1 MPSSGQAPPKH
12 FSPRCGNNLGANQFG
27 NVRDFSPQAVFR
39 LGFEDGRST
48 DQPAYASHALRRL
61 VSFGGTLML
70 MPPRRKVLLSSCLF
84 AALTALGTGLVGTAA
99 NSATEAPAGFN
110 TPSFN
115 SAASIN
121 NGLVEPP
128 GDTFAR
134 DQQVYEEN
142 ETVAGGLG
150 PVYNAT
156 SCVNC
161 HQNPNSG
168 AASQI
173 TELRV
178 GHNDANGNFVNPT
191 ILINDGK
198 NTITGRSI
206 VDDRA
211 IGPQAQETIPAT
223 ENIRTLRA
231 ALNTLGDGFVEAID
245 DNTLIAI
252 AAEQPGLSGGRIHGE
267 VVEAPIFEAPG
278 QTRVGRFG
286 WKDQHSS
293 LLSFIAD
300 AYLNEMG
307 ITNRLRPTEVTQV
320 LNTTTGIEDQP
331 DELGLADID
340 HFAQFV
346 RGTMAPPRDT
356 ALAATPAAIKG
367 QALFS
372 RIGCSVCHVPSI
384 TTAPQGTVID
394 GGMFTVPEALGDKI
408 IHPFS
413 DFLLHD
419 IGTGDGIVQVGPQ
432 DTANKLRTAPL
443 WGLRTKAR
451 FMHDLGSLSLDN
463 AISRHDGEARE
474 PARRFRELSPEE
486 REALITFLKTL

>member
-1 MPSSGQAPPKH
+1 
-12 FSPRCGNNLGANQFG
+12 
-27 NVRDFSPQAVFR
+27 
-39 LGFEDGRST
+39 
-48 DQPAYASHALRRL
+48 
-61 VSFGGTLML
+61 ML
-70 MPPRRKVLLSSCLF
+70 MPHWRKVLLCSCLL
-84 AALTALGTGLVGTAA
+84 AAVAALGTGLARVAA
-99 NSATEAPAGFN
+99 KSASEAPAGFN

-115 SAASIN
+115 STQSIS
-121 NGLVEPP
+121 NGIVEPP

-142 ETVAGGLG
+142 ETVADGLG

-156 SCVNC
+156 SCVVC

-191 ILINDGK
+191 IFINDGK
-198 NTITGRSI
+198 DTITGRSI
-206 VDDRA
+206 VNDRA
-211 IGPQAQETIPAT
+211 IGPEAQEHIPST

-245 DNTLIAI
+245 DGTLIAI
-252 AAEQPGLSGGRIHGE
+252 SEKQPEVTDGKVHGE
-267 VVEAPIFEAPG
+267 VVQAPIFEAPG
-278 QTRVGRFG
+278 QSRVGRFG

-320 LNTTTGIEDQP
+320 LNTTTGINDQP
-331 DELGLADID
+331 DNLGLADID
-340 HFAQFV
+340 HFAQFI
-346 RGTMAPPRDT
+346 RGTMVPPRDT
-356 ALAATPAAIKG
+356 ALAATPAALKG
-367 QALFS
+367 GELF
-372 RIGCSVCHVPSI
+372 RRVGCNVCHVESI
-384 TTAPQGTVID
+384 TTAPAGTVID

-432 DTANKLRTAPL
+432 DTANKLRTVPL

-451 FMHDLGSLSLDN
+451 FMHDLKSLSLES
-463 AISRHDGEARE
+463 AISRHDGEAHD
-474 PARRFRELSPEE
+474 PAQRFKELSPED
-486 REALITFLKTL
+486 RNALITFLNSL